1 MSKDTTFFGII
12 KRLFSHIVR
21 SKLMLFYTDFLVHLT
36 VFSLVDLL
44 LDYRFPILLV
54 IELFICINELCQRLI
69 IMFGLWQL
77 WWIGKI
83 RYLGIIINL
92 RRLSIHLERRDTLNW
107 SEITRRLR
115 ARSKLRRLFTVVDN
129 YFIFDLLCAHL
140 YSIKI
145 F

>member
-1 MSKDTTFFGII
+1 MRKDTTFFGII

-69 IMFGLWQL
+69 IKFGLWQL
-77 WWIGKI
+77 W
-83 RYLGIIINL
+83 
-92 RRLSIHLERRDTLNW
+92 
-107 SEITRRLR
+107 
-115 ARSKLRRLFTVVDN
+115 
-129 YFIFDLLCAHL
+129 
-140 YSIKI
+140 
-145 F
+145 